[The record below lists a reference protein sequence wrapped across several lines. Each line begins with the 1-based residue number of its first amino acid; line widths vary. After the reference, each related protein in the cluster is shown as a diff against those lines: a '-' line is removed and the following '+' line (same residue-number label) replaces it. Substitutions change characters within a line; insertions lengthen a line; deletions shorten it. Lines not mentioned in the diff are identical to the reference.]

1 MDIIVYAV
9 MQVGNLVNIY
19 HFMLA
24 ESTQHDLSK
33 RAIYSLSV
41 VGEKSEKTAALQEE
55 EYVRCHRAP
64 ISYKYCC
71 IIIVSICMHGF
82 HRKPCMCSPTT

>member
-1 MDIIVYAV
+1 

-33 RAIYSLSV
+33 SYSLSV
-41 VGEKSEKTAALQEE
+41 VGEMSEKTAVLLQEE
-55 EYVRCHRAP
+55 DVRQPHTEHLMC
-64 ISYKYCC
+64 ISE
-71 IIIVSICMHGF
+71 
-82 HRKPCMCSPTT
+82 

>member
-1 MDIIVYAV
+1 

-41 VGEKSEKTAALQEE
+41 VGEKSEKTASLQEE
-55 EYVRCHRAP
+55 ENVRDPCT
-64 ISYKYCC
+64 KLC
-71 IIIVSICMHGF
+71 IV
-82 HRKPCMCSPTT
+82 